1 MTFKPLPSPDR
12 WYGLLAIL
20 CLLGLDALAVRAVL
34 ARPVDGESFL
44 LVLCLLG
51 SLLAAG
57 YLGYRTVGAFTLE
70 YRVDRDGVML
80 VWGPARQIVPMG
92 QIRRIQHGAAGPAQN
107 RAYPWHW
114 PYRDRRRMACA
125 DIPTLNSYATRSPVE
140 QLILVTDDE
149 SYGLS
154 PADPERFIAALQAR
168 YALGPAR
175 PLRAELRR
183 PPFWTWGLWRDRA
196 ALALIGLGL
205 LGVLVMFGALCFR
218 FPALSS
224 DLPLHFDVAGIPDR
238 IAPKSGLFA
247 LPIIGLSTWGFNLL
261 AGVLMYRRV
270 QQGGAYLLWAGALAV
285 EGIAG
290 LALFNLM
297 RW

>member
-1 MTFKPLPSPDR
+1 MLSLLD
-12 WYGLLAIL
+12 LDVLAI
-20 CLLGLDALAVRAVL
+20 RAVL

-44 LVLCLLG
+44 LVLWVLG
-51 SLLAAG
+51 SLLAVA
-57 YLGYRTVGAFTLE
+57 YLGYRTVGAFTLA
-70 YRVDRDGVML
+70 YWVDRDGVTL
-80 VWGPARQIVPMG
+80 VWGPTRQIVPMG
-92 QIRRIQHGAAGPAQN
+92 QIQRIQRGTAGPALN

-114 PYRDRRRMACA
+114 PYRYRRRMVCA
-125 DIPTLNSYATRSPVE
+125 DVPVLNSYATRSPVE
-140 QLILVTDDE
+140 QVILVTAGDC
-149 SYGLS
+149 YGLS
-154 PADPERFIAALQAR
+154 PADPERFLAALQAR
-168 YALGPAR
+168 YALGAAR

-183 PPFWTWGLWRDRA
+183 PPFWTWGLWRDLA

-205 LGVLVMFGALCFR
+205 LGVLILFGALCFR

-247 LPIIGLSTWGFNLL
+247 LPIIGLATWGFNLL
-261 AGVLMYRRV
+261 AGIFMYRRV
-270 QQGGAYLLWAGALAV
+270 QQGGAYLLWVGALVV